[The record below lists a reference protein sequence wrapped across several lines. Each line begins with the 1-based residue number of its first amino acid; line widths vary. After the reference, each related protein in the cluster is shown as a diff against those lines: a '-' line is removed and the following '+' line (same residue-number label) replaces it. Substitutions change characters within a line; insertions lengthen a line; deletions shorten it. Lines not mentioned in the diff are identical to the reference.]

1 MPDPFFLPPPFVPS
15 HPHLRDLC
23 DQAVTHLKERHAL
36 LEDEVK
42 TFIADKAQEM
52 RGLEEKVRCEVELL
66 WERYR
71 DGPGQGDN
79 RGLSRSVSLTRT
91 SEARARSRDRSQ
103 AFSPP
108 LSPRRSRGEET
119 NPIALEASRAP
130 AFAAPPGS
138 SSLLSM
144 SFSAN
149 AISPPPPPVVPPR
162 LDDAIDKLAKDVGKS
177 DDQRAVAMSHMFS
190 VLDDAMAANH
200 ASRMDAKKQR
210 KASGTLAAPA
220 ETRPAPAPD
229 EQAVTSEDVH
239 GKDSWIDSERAL
251 ANRMLAKDAKLGEV
265 IEEEIEGRTPRPR
278 TVKELQ
284 PVGKDKGK
292 SKVTF
297 EEPKPEEK
305 EHEHVQP
312 NGKAE
317 DDEGGSITDA
327 DWPEVRC

>member
-23 DQAVTHLKERHAL
+23 DQAVAHLKDRHAK

-42 TFIADKAQEM
+42 TFIADRAQEM

-91 SEARARSRDRSQ
+91 SEARARSRERSQ
-103 AFSPP
+103 TFSPP
-108 LSPRRSRGEET
+108 LSPRRSRGEGT

-149 AISPPPPPVVPPR
+149 AISPPPPPVVPAR

-190 VLDDAMAANH
+190 VLDDAMAATH
-200 ASRMDAKKQR
+200 ASRADAKKQR
-210 KASGTLAAPA
+210 KASGSMAPPA
-220 ETRPAPAPD
+220 ETRPAPGPD

-278 TVKELQ
+278 TVKELE

-292 SKVTF
+292 NKVTF

-312 NGKAE
+312 NGNAE
-317 DDEGGSITDA
+317 DGEGGSIQ
-327 DWPEVRC
+327 